1 MNDFKRLLFY
11 VPRHSAAGDAV
22 ITMLRIVLGLT
33 MFLAHGIPK
42 VANFLMLSAVFP
54 DPYGIS
60 GTLSLILVI
69 IAEFFCSLLLIFGLM
84 TRIAL
89 IPLTFTMFTAFF
101 VVHRAD
107 PFAQKEL
114 ALIYLVGFI
123 VLFVAGP
130 GRISLDEIVQQALKK
145 KNIEK
150 PQPNNQNSAYGDQ
163 NQ

>member
-11 VPRHSAAGDAV
+11 VPRHSAAGDAA
-22 ITMLRIVLGLT
+22 ITLLRIVLGLT

-42 VANFLMLSAVFP
+42 VANYLMLTDVFP

-60 GTLSLILVI
+60 GTLSLMLVI
-69 IAEFFCSLLLIFGLM
+69 FAEFFCSLLLIVGLM
-84 TRIAL
+84 TRVAL

-123 VLFVAGP
+123 VLFITGP
-130 GRISLDEIVQQALKK
+130 GRISIDGIVHQAMKE
-145 KNIEK
+145 KNNQK
-150 PQPNNQNSAYGDQ
+150 PQPNNQNSAHGDQ
-163 NQ
+163 N

>member
-11 VPRHSAAGDAV
+11 VPRHSAAGDAA
-22 ITMLRIVLGLT
+22 ITLLRIALGLT

-42 VANFLMLSAVFP
+42 VSNYLMLSAVFP

-60 GTLSLILVI
+60 GTLSLMLVI
-69 IAEFFCSLLLIFGLM
+69 FAEFFCSLLLIVGLM
-84 TRIAL
+84 TRVAL

-101 VVHRAD
+101 VVHKAD

-123 VLFVAGP
+123 VLFITGP
-130 GRISLDEIVQQALKK
+130 GRISIDEIVQQALKE
-145 KNIEK
+145 KNNQK
-150 PQPNNQNSAYGDQ
+150 PQPNNQNSAHGDQ
-163 NQ
+163 D